1 MSAHPPDGG
10 DEPEVPEAADPVMLA
25 VLSNRGRDA
34 TPLSA
39 DQERL
44 LDDWLAGRLG
54 PAEAERAAALAKQNT
69 LAAERI
75 LERRLLE
82 AARQSPTVPQDLA
95 ARVLKAAPLPR
106 TSALAGWWRSLDR
119 WRWQGLAGAVAL
131 AAVVAVVGV
140 PLWQQAMQGGEAMQ
154 VAMVTINDRN
164 PLFEPSDV
172 RMRGPGPPPGPV
184 VEQRFHDVDVPTSIL
199 KGLLAAAAAP
209 RSAAS
214 REIEPYLSMNG
225 DGRPAHVI
233 VDSAL
238 KAKIDASADGERML
252 VRIYDLDDPRTA
264 DIRPLVGQLPKGR
277 RIYLLTLKP

>member
-1 MSAHPPDGG
+1 MSAHPPDGSDG
-10 DEPEVPEAADPVMLA
+10 PEAVDPVMLA

-34 TPLSA
+34 TLLSS

-44 LDDWLAGRLG
+44 LDDWLTGRLA
-54 PAEAERAAALAKQNT
+54 PQEAERAAALAKQNT
-69 LAAERI
+69 LAAERV

-82 AARQSPTVPQDLA
+82 AARQSPAVPQDLA
-95 ARVLKAAPLPR
+95 GRVLKAAPLPR
-106 TSALAGWWRSLDR
+106 TPASAGWWRSLDR
-119 WRWQGLAGAVAL
+119 WRWQGLAGAVVL
-131 AAVVAVVGV
+131 AGVVAVVGV
-140 PLWQQAMQGGEAMQ
+140 PLWQQTMQGGGSMQ

-164 PLFEPSDV
+164 PLFESSDV

-184 VEQRFHDVDVPTSIL
+184 VEQRFHDVEVPTSIL
-199 KGLLAAAAAP
+199 KGLLATASP

-214 REIEPYLSMNG
+214 REIEPYLSMTG
-225 DGRPAHVI
+225 DGRPSHVI

-252 VRIYDLDDPRTA
+252 VRIYDLEDPRTA
-264 DIRPLVGQLPKGR
+264 DIRPLVGPLPKGR